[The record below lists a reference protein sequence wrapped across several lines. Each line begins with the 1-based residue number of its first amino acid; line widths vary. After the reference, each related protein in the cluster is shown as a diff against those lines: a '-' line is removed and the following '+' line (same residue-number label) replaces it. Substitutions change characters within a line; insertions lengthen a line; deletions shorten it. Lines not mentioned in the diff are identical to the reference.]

1 MNKRVSRTVS
11 SLVMKSI
18 NPKEKGHI
26 QSEDI
31 GYTTLE
37 WKFWIHPSLGLKHFH
52 QITNHQELGR
62 YFNHLMKFINLS
74 FFFLLSEVVNLI
86 IRSEGE
92 AKFMGSIKDRPQG
105 QKRGKNKK
113 KVRFKLKT
121 SEKKMKSCKC
131 ITEEA
136 LLY

>member
-74 FFFLLSEVVNLI
+74 FFFFFV
-86 IRSEGE
+86 RSSKFNNQVRGRGQVHGE
-92 AKFMGSIKDRPQG
+92 YQR
-105 QKRGKNKK
+105 
-113 KVRFKLKT
+113 
-121 SEKKMKSCKC
+121 
-131 ITEEA
+131 
-136 LLY
+136 